1 MIDNW
6 NWAEKLVSMQNRRN
20 SGHDA
25 DRDVRHHHGGDSHNC
40 VQMDACSRNVC
51 RSFEVAVPV
60 TIRPIGLPLP
70 PSVSCG
76 GDVAVTTGRDRC
88 CSPRS
93 FDFTITQVVN
103 VDIPIEFGVEVCYHS
118 PCAEDNGPC
127 SVAGADLC
135 GNY

>member
-1 MIDNW
+1 MNDSW
-6 NWAEKLVSMQNRRN
+6 NWAEKLALLQTRQGGGR
-20 SGHDA
+20 DA
-25 DRDVRHHHGGDSHNC
+25 DTDAHHHQSSDSRNC
-40 VQMDACSRNVC
+40 TQIDACTRNVC

-70 PSVSCG
+70 PSASCG
-76 GDVAVTTGRDRC
+76 GNPVVTPGRDRC

-103 VDIPIEFGVEVCYHS
+103 VDIPIEFGVEVCYHR

-127 SVAGADLC
+127 SAG
-135 GNY
+135 GR